1 MNPRNFCKERTFHK
15 ALLLTYS
22 FDPIFFE
29 QIILPDLWAGRSG
42 DILVLGDQ
50 RQLEEAVSARAG
62 QLWHLGKRYLLAPA
76 RHVGA
81 FHPKVTLR
89 LGERDGMIM
98 VGSGNLTSS
107 GWGGNQ
113 ELGTSWPIGPD
124 HPDRGGW
131 LHGFLA
137 QAMSW
142 CSGELEREA
151 VARMRDTPWLSLLP
165 ESETRSDLL
174 FSRGNTSLAQLLAD
188 RWVERRFDTVKI
200 LTGSTDEAGSFLRW
214 AHTTFGIR
222 HATVVMTPAMASFNP
237 LQIANLPLEVSIVV
251 APERSVLHA
260 KFYWFEGEAG
270 AAAVMG
276 SANCSAAAWLLSP
289 NRGGN
294 IETVVVYDEAE
305 EQDYSE
311 VLKLFEREPMSPGVL
326 IGRASALDAPA
337 PNKRP
342 FRLKGLHWHRESGY
356 LEALLDPIPPS
367 GSEVELLLGKSV
379 INMAASTGDGGVW
392 RCTPSDPLA
401 EATVFASIRVING
414 KDLFETNPRWIDDI
428 MSLRDANQSARLL
441 EPFNALKRSATSS
454 EQRQMLVDLQE
465 VAHALFNDSGAFKD
479 PSGGG
484 SDDRGEES
492 QVEAL
497 PIDPN
502 NLVCHLEEM
511 SGIPFGGVES
521 RVGTL
526 SISGILRVLFDLE
539 GDGADHSDPRGIDVG
554 DEGAEGPSTSGHP
567 TCDKTDSTSSG
578 LVEAKFRQKLADQIE
593 AFLNNLRS
601 PEFAGRCS
609 ATQMVQA
616 VAFPL
621 AVAIRGK
628 RHGWV
633 SQENSERW
641 AIGTISL
648 LLRGDGPQAV
658 PLLNAVESRYSKNG
672 KAEVFSDVVGN
683 GAIWVA
689 LVSLLGGSR
698 WEGPGGYLEKAI
710 ALREVFESQPLM
722 KSSRPESIKQ
732 LVGRINVEDA
742 TRYLSRVAPTARSCL
757 SELESSLASIWQ
769 IEATTQKVRRIE
781 NKVGDVL
788 WRDKAGWAVCLE
800 ASVLGDVPTR
810 VRLRGQEKPIVA
822 GFFINVSEASLR
834 LPELAIRLKE
844 LRLLVDAESVP
855 YLRGGAKHRGE
866 L

>member
-1 MNPRNFCKERTFHK
+1 MNPRNFCRQRAFHK
-15 ALLLTYS
+15 TLLLTYS

-50 RQLEEAVSARAG
+50 GQLEEAVSVRAG

-76 RHVGA
+76 RHAGA

-89 LGERDGMIM
+89 LGAKDGMIM

-124 HPDRGGW
+124 HPDRGEW

-137 QAMSW
+137 QAMLW

-151 VARMRDTPWLSLLP
+151 IARMRDTPWLSLMP

-174 FSRGNTSLAQLLAD
+174 FSRGDTSLSSLLVD
-188 RWVERRFDTVKI
+188 RWRERRFDAVKI
-200 LTGSTDEAGSFLRW
+200 LTGSTDEAGAFLRW
-214 AHTTFGIR
+214 AHATFGIR
-222 HATVVMTPAMASFNP
+222 RATVVLTPAMASLDP
-237 LQIANLPLEVSIVV
+237 QQIANLPLEVNVVV

-270 AAAVMG
+270 ATAVMG

-294 IETVVVYDEAE
+294 IETVVVYDQAE

-311 VLKLFEREPMSPGVL
+311 VLKLFDREPMLPGAL
-326 IGRASALDAPA
+326 LGRGSALEAQVSTR
-337 PNKRP
+337 KP
-342 FRLKGLHWHRESGY
+342 FRLKGLHWHRESGHV
-356 LEALLDPIPPS
+356 EALLHPIPAS

-379 INMAASTGDGGVW
+379 IAMAASTGDGGVW

-401 EATVFASIRVING
+401 DATVFASIRVTNSQG
-414 KDLFETNPRWIDDI
+414 VFETDPRWIDDL
-428 MSLRDANQSARLL
+428 MGLRDASQSARLL
-441 EPFNALKRSATSS
+441 EPFKALERAATSS

-479 PSGGG
+479 PSWSG
-484 SDDRGEES
+484 SEARKEENHA
-492 QVEAL
+492 EA
-497 PIDPN
+497 PPVDPN
-502 NLVCHLEEM
+502 NLVCHLEEVP
-511 SGIPFGGVES
+511 GTPFGVAES
-521 RVGTL
+521 RAGTL
-526 SISGILRVLFDLE
+526 SISGILRMLFDLE
-539 GDGADHSDPRGIDVG
+539 GDAADQRDPRGVEVED
-554 DEGAEGPSTSGHP
+554 DASEGSVPSGHP
-567 TCDKTDSTSSG
+567 TGDKADGTSSG

-593 AFLNNLRS
+593 TFLNKLRS
-601 PEFAGRCS
+601 LEFASRCS

-621 AVAIRGK
+621 AIAVRGK

-633 SQENSERW
+633 SQENSECW
-641 AIGTISL
+641 AIETISL
-648 LLRGDGPQAV
+648 LLRGDGPRAI
-658 PLLNAVESRYSKNG
+658 PLLNAVENRYRKNG
-672 KAEVFSDVVGN
+672 QAELFSDVVGN
-683 GAIWVA
+683 GTLWVA

-698 WEGPGGYLEKAI
+698 WDSPGGYLEKAI

-722 KSSRPESIKQ
+722 KASSPESIKQ
-732 LVGRINVEDA
+732 LVGKINVEDA
-742 TRYLSRVAPTARSCL
+742 SRYLTRVAPAARSCL
-757 SELESSLASIWQ
+757 SELESSLAPIWQ
-769 IEATTQKVRRIE
+769 NEATTQKDRRIQ
-781 NKVGDVL
+781 NGVGDVL

-800 ASVLGDVPTR
+800 ESVVGDVPTR
-810 VRLRGQEKPIVA
+810 VRLHGQEKPIVA
-822 GFFINVSEASLR
+822 GFFVNVSEASLR
-834 LPELAIRLKE
+834 HVELAVRLKE
-844 LRLLVDAESVP
+844 LRSLVDAESVP
-855 YLRGGAKHRGE
+855 S
-866 L
+866 